1 MSTTDKRKAAQIF
14 AITFTALLF
23 AGACGTNQ
31 STNNSGD
38 ATNQKNQTS
47 DTPNDSTTE
56 SNNPEQVTLTLLAYD
71 SFTPSPNIFDDFTT
85 QTGINVEVSLGGDA
99 GELVTKA
106 GLTSGNP
113 EADVLWGVD
122 NTMLSRALSKNIFTP
137 YASNNLADL
146 DESARKLVPN
156 NEVTPVDT
164 GDVCINY
171 DVNWFKQRNIAPPLT
186 LRALTSSNYAN
197 LLVVPNPVSS
207 SPGLAFMLATIAE
220 FGQDGWDEYWKSLK
234 QNGTLIVS
242 DWTTAYYT
250 EFSGSSGK
258 GDRPIVVSYGSSPPA
273 EMIFASPRPATAP
286 TAVAALTC
294 FRQVEFAGILRGT
307 KHEREAQLLIDYLTD
322 IKFQEDLPLTLFVY
336 PANNKAK
343 LPEDFVK
350 YSLRPESPLQ
360 LDPDLISS
368 NLLFW
373 LDEFT
378 NIVLR

>member
-38 ATNQKNQTS
+38 ATNKTNQTS

-171 DVNWFKQRNIAPPLT
+171 DVNWFKQRNLAPPLT

-197 LLVVPNPVSS
+197 LLVIPSPISS

-234 QNGTLIVS
+234 QNGALIVG

-273 EMIFASPRPATAP
+273 EMIFADPRPATAP

-294 FRQVEFAGILRGT
+294 FRQVEFVGILRGT

-322 IKFQEDLPLTLFVY
+322 VKFQEDLPLTLFVY
-336 PANNKAK
+336 PANKKAK

-360 LDPDLISS
+360 LDPDLISRS
-368 NLLFW
+368 LLIW

-378 NIVLR
+378 DIVLR

>member
-171 DVNWFKQRNIAPPLT
+171 DVNWFKQRNLAPPLT

-197 LLVVPNPVSS
+197 LLVVPSPVSS

-273 EMIFASPRPATAP
+273 EMIFANPRPATAP

>member
-71 SFTPSPNIFDDFTT
+71 SFTPSPKIFDDFTT
-85 QTGINVEVSLGGDA
+85 QTGINVEISLGGDA

>member
-14 AITFTALLF
+14 AITFAALLF
-23 AGACGTNQ
+23 ASACGTNQ

-47 DTPNDSTTE
+47 DTLNDSTTE

>member
-1 MSTTDKRKAAQIF
+1 MSTTDTKTIAKILTLIF
-14 AITFTALLF
+14 TTALL
-23 AGACGTNQ
+23 ASTCSSNQ
-31 STNNSGD
+31 STTDSD
-38 ATNQKNQTS
+38 ETTNPSTNDTS
-47 DTPNDSTTE
+47 VDPTAESST
-56 SNNPEQVTLTLLAYD
+56 SEQITLNLLAYD
-71 SFTPSPNIFDDFTT
+71 SFTPSPEIFDDFTA
-85 QTGINVEVSLGGDA
+85 QTNIGVEIILGGDA

-122 NTMLSRALSKNIFTP
+122 NTMLSRALAKNIFTP
-137 YASNNLADL
+137 YATKNLADL

-156 NEVTPVDT
+156 NEATPVDT

-171 DVNWFKQRNIAPPLT
+171 DVNWFKQRNLTPPLT
-186 LRALTSSNYAN
+186 LRALASSNYSN
-197 LLVVPNPVSS
+197 LLVVPSPISS

-220 FGQDGWDEYWKSLK
+220 FGEDGWDEYWKSLK

-273 EMIFASPRPATAP
+273 EMLFANPRPATAP

-307 KHEREAQLLIDYLTD
+307 KHEPEARLLIDYLTD
-322 IKFQEDLPLTLFVY
+322 IKFQQDLPLTLFVY
-336 PANNKAK
+336 PVNNKAK
-343 LPEDFVK
+343 LPEDFLK
-350 YSLRPESPLQ
+350 YSLRPEAPLQ
-360 LDPDLISS
+360 LDPELTSRSLLI
-368 NLLFW
+368 W
-373 LDEFT
+373 LDQFT

>member
-1 MSTTDKRKAAQIF
+1 MNNTKPKKVTRLFALIF
-14 AITFTALLF
+14 AASLLT
-23 AGACGTNQ
+23 GACSNNQ
-31 STNNSGD
+31 STNPGD
-38 ATNQKNQTS
+38 TS
-47 DTPNDSTTE
+47 DQTDTPTTDSTTE
-56 SNNPEQVTLTLLAYD
+56 PNTSDKVTLTLLAYD
-71 SFTPSPNIFDDFTT
+71 SFTPSPNIFDDFTA
-85 QTGINVEVSLGGDA
+85 QTGIGVEISLGGDA

-122 NTMLSRALSKNIFTP
+122 NILLSRALSKDIFTP
-137 YASNNLADL
+137 YATKNLADL

-156 NEVTPVDT
+156 NEATPVDT

-186 LRALTSSNYAN
+186 LRALTSSYYAN
-197 LLVVPNPVSS
+197 LLVVPSPVGS

-220 FGQDGWDEYWKSLK
+220 FGEDGWDEYWKSLK

-242 DWTTAYYT
+242 DWTAAYYT

-307 KHEREAQLLIDYLTD
+307 KHEPEAQLLIDYLTD

-336 PANNKAK
+336 PANSKAK
-343 LPEDFVK
+343 LPDNFVK

-360 LDPDLISS
+360 LDPDLISN

>member
-1 MSTTDKRKAAQIF
+1 MNNTKPKKVTRFFALVFAAS
-14 AITFTALLF
+14 LLT
-23 AGACGTNQ
+23 GACSNNQ
-31 STNNSGD
+31 STNPGD
-38 ATNQKNQTS
+38 TS
-47 DTPNDSTTE
+47 DQTDTPTTDSTTE
-56 SNNPEQVTLTLLAYD
+56 PNTSDKVTLTLLAYD
-71 SFTPSPNIFDDFTT
+71 SFTPSPNIFDDFTA
-85 QTGINVEVSLGGDA
+85 QTGIGVEISLGGDA

-122 NTMLSRALSKNIFTP
+122 NILLSRALSKDIFTP
-137 YASNNLADL
+137 YATKNLADL

-156 NEVTPVDT
+156 NEATPVDT

-197 LLVVPNPVSS
+197 LLVVPSPVGS

-220 FGQDGWDEYWKSLK
+220 FGEDGWDEYWKSLK

-273 EMIFASPRPATAP
+273 EMIFANPRPATAP

-307 KHEREAQLLIDYLTD
+307 KHEPEAQLLIDYLTD

-336 PANNKAK
+336 PANSKAK
-343 LPEDFVK
+343 MPDDFVK

-360 LDPDLISS
+360 LDPDLISN

>member
-38 ATNQKNQTS
+38 ATNKTNQTS
-47 DTPNDSTTE
+47 DTPNDSITE

-85 QTGINVEVSLGGDA
+85 QTGINVEISLGGDA

-171 DVNWFKQRNIAPPLT
+171 DVNWFKQRNVAPPLT

-197 LLVVPNPVSS
+197 LLVVPSPVSS

>member
-273 EMIFASPRPATAP
+273 EMIFANPRPATAP

-307 KHEREAQLLIDYLTD
+307 KHEREAQLLINYLTD

>member
-1 MSTTDKRKAAQIF
+1 MNKTKPKKVTRFFALIF
-14 AITFTALLF
+14 AASLLS
-23 AGACGTNQ
+23 GACSNNQ
-31 STNNSGD
+31 STNPGE
-38 ATNQKNQTS
+38 TS
-47 DTPNDSTTE
+47 DQADTPTTDSTTE
-56 SNNPEQVTLTLLAYD
+56 PNTSDKVTLTLLAYD
-71 SFTPSPNIFDDFTT
+71 SFTPSPNIFDDFTA
-85 QTGINVEVSLGGDA
+85 QTGIDVEISLGGDA

-122 NTMLSRALSKNIFTP
+122 NTLLSRALSKDIFTP
-137 YASNNLADL
+137 YATKNLADL

-156 NEVTPVDT
+156 NEATPVDT

-197 LLVVPNPVSS
+197 LLVVPSPVSS

-234 QNGTLIVS
+234 QNGALIVS

-273 EMIFASPRPATAP
+273 EMIFANPRPATAP

-307 KHEREAQLLIDYLTD
+307 KHKPEAQLLIDYLTD

-336 PANNKAK
+336 PANSKAK
-343 LPEDFVK
+343 MPDDFVK

-360 LDPDLISS
+360 LDPDLISN

>member
-1 MSTTDKRKAAQIF
+1 MNLTKTKKTTKLFAIIF
-14 AITFTALLF
+14 AASLL
-23 AGACGTNQ
+23 AGACSNNQ
-31 STNNSGD
+31 STDSDDTSG
-38 ATNQKNQTS
+38 QTE
-47 DTPNDSTTE
+47 TPTDDSTTE
-56 SNNPEQVTLTLLAYD
+56 SKTSEKVTLTLLAYD
-71 SFTPSPNIFDDFTT
+71 SFTPSPNIFDDFTA
-85 QTGINVEVSLGGDA
+85 QTGINVEISLGGDA

-122 NTMLSRALSKNIFTP
+122 NTLLSRATSKNIFTP
-137 YASNNLADL
+137 YATKNLADL

-156 NEVTPVDT
+156 NEATPVDT

-171 DVNWFKQRNIAPPLT
+171 DVNWFKQRNLAPPLT

-197 LLVVPNPVSS
+197 LLVVPSPVSS

-220 FGQDGWDEYWKSLK
+220 FGQDGWGDYWKSLK

-273 EMIFASPRPATAP
+273 EMIFANPRPATAP

-336 PANNKAK
+336 PANTKAN

-360 LDPDLISS
+360 LDPDLISN

>member
-1 MSTTDKRKAAQIF
+1 MRSTNKKTRNLLIS
-14 AITFTALLF
+14 LF
-23 AGACGTNQ
+23 ASALFVAACGGAQ
-31 STNNSGD
+31 L
-38 ATNQKNQTS
+38 A
-47 DTPNDSTTE
+47 NDSDMATIGSSIVTSSE
-56 SNNPEQVTLTLLAYD
+56 DEITLTLLAYD

-85 QTGINVEVSLGGDA
+85 RTGIKVKVALGGDA

-122 NTMLSRALSKNIFTP
+122 NTLLSRAMTAKIFTP
-137 YASNNLADL
+137 YKSKNFDDL

-156 NEVTPVDT
+156 FDATPVDT

-171 DVNWFKQRNIAPPLT
+171 DIKWFADRKIAPPLT
-186 LRALTSSNYAN
+186 LRALTSASYAN
-197 LLVVPNPVSS
+197 LLVVPSPVSS

-220 FGQDGWDEYWKSLK
+220 FGQEGWEEYWKSLK
-234 QNGTLIVS
+234 QNGALIAS

-273 EMIFASPRPATAP
+273 EMIFADPRPATAP

-294 FRQVEFAGILRGT
+294 FRQVEFAGVLRGT
-307 KHEREAQLLIDYLTD
+307 KHERESQLLIDFLTD
-322 IKFQEDLPLTLFVY
+322 VKFQEDLPLTLFVY
-336 PANNKAK
+336 PVNKNAK
-343 LPEDFVK
+343 LPEDFLK

-360 LDPDLISS
+360 LDPDLIAN
-368 NLLFW
+368 NLLNW
-373 LDEFT
+373 LETFT

>member
-1 MSTTDKRKAAQIF
+1 MNITNSKKVTKLFALIF
-14 AITFTALLF
+14 AASLL
-23 AGACGTNQ
+23 AGACGNNQ
-31 STNNSGD
+31 STNPGEASD
-38 ATNQKNQTS
+38 QT
-47 DTPNDSTTE
+47 DIPTTDSTTE
-56 SNNPEQVTLTLLAYD
+56 SNSSEKVTLTLLAYD
-71 SFTPSPNIFDDFTT
+71 SFTPSPNIFDDFTA
-85 QTGINVEVSLGGDA
+85 QTGINVEISLGGDA
-99 GELVTKA
+99 GELVTTA

-122 NTMLSRALSKNIFTP
+122 NTLLSRALSKNIFTP
-137 YASNNLADL
+137 YATKNLADL

-156 NEVTPVDT
+156 NEATPVDT

-197 LLVVPNPVSS
+197 LLVVPSPVSS

-273 EMIFASPRPATAP
+273 EMIFANPRPATAP

-307 KHEREAQLLIDYLTD
+307 KHEREAQLLIDYLTE

-343 LPEDFVK
+343 LPDDFVK

-360 LDPDLISS
+360 LDPDLISN

>member
-1 MSTTDKRKAAQIF
+1 MSTTKTKNTRKFLALIF
-14 AITFTALLF
+14 AASLV
-23 AGACGTNQ
+23 AGACSSNQ
-31 STNNSGD
+31 SSKSDD
-38 ATNQKNQTS
+38 ASTQT
-47 DTPNDSTTE
+47 DTPTNDSAAE
-56 SNNPEQVTLTLLAYD
+56 SNTAEKVTLTLLAYD
-71 SFTPSPNIFDDFTT
+71 SFTPSPNIFDDFTA
-85 QTGINVEVSLGGDA
+85 QTGIKVEVSLGGDA

-122 NTMLSRALSKNIFTP
+122 NTLLSRAISKDIFAS
-137 YASNNLADL
+137 YATKNLADL
-146 DESARKLVPN
+146 DKSARKLVPN
-156 NEVTPVDT
+156 NEATPVDT

-171 DVNWFKQRNIAPPLT
+171 DVNWFKQRNLAPPLT

-197 LLVVPNPVSS
+197 LLVVPSPVNS

-234 QNGTLIVS
+234 QNGALIVS

-273 EMIFASPRPATAP
+273 EMIFANPRPVTAP

-307 KHEREAQLLIDYLTD
+307 KHESEAQLLIDYLTD

-336 PANNKAK
+336 PANTKAK
-343 LPEDFVK
+343 LPDDFVK

-360 LDPDLISS
+360 LDPDLISR

>member
-171 DVNWFKQRNIAPPLT
+171 DVNWFKQRNVAPPLT

>member
-1 MSTTDKRKAAQIF
+1 MSTTKPKRTTKLLALIF
-14 AITFTALLF
+14 AASLT
-23 AGACGTNQ
+23 AGACSNNQ
-31 STNNSGD
+31 SSDADD
-38 ATNQKNQTS
+38 ATTQTPT
-47 DTPNDSTTE
+47 DDSKTE
-56 SNNPEQVTLTLLAYD
+56 SNTYEKVTLTLLAYD
-71 SFTPSPNIFDDFTT
+71 SFTTSPNIFDEFTA

-122 NTMLSRALSKNIFTP
+122 NTLLSRAISKNIFTP
-137 YASNNLADL
+137 YATKNLADL

-156 NEVTPVDT
+156 NEATPVDT

-171 DVNWFKQRNIAPPLT
+171 DVNWFKQRNLAPPLT

-197 LLVVPNPVSS
+197 LLVVPSPVSS

-220 FGQDGWDEYWKSLK
+220 FSRDGWDEYWKSLK
-234 QNGTLIVS
+234 QNGALIVS

-273 EMIFASPRPATAP
+273 EMIFANPRPATAP

-294 FRQVEFAGILRGT
+294 IRQVEFAGILRGT
-307 KHEREAQLLIDYLTD
+307 KHEREAQLLIDYLSD

-336 PANNKAK
+336 PANTKAK
-343 LPEDFVK
+343 LPDDFVK

-360 LDPDLISS
+360 LDPDLISR

>member
-1 MSTTDKRKAAQIF
+1 MKLPNKHKILAALL
-14 AITFTALLF
+14 TTALL
-23 AGACGTNQ
+23 ANACGDNQ
-31 STNNSGD
+31 SVGD
-38 ATNQKNQTS
+38 STDS
-47 DTPNDSTTE
+47 SSNDSAEPSTAST
-56 SNNPEQVTLTLLAYD
+56 NQVTLTLLAYD
-71 SFTPSPNIFDDFTT
+71 SFAPSPNIFDDFTA
-85 QTGINVEVSLGGDA
+85 QTGVDVEISLGGDA
-99 GELVTKA
+99 GKLVTKA

-122 NTMLSRALSKNIFTP
+122 NTLLSRALDSKIFAP
-137 YASNNLADL
+137 YATKNLADL

-156 NEVTPVDT
+156 NEATPVDT

-171 DVNWFKQRNIAPPLT
+171 DVNWFKQRSLAPPLT
-186 LRALTSSNYAN
+186 LRSLTSSNYAN
-197 LLVVPNPVSS
+197 LLVVPSPVSS

-220 FGQDGWDEYWKSLK
+220 FGQDGWGEYWKSLK
-234 QNGTLIVS
+234 QNGALIVG

-273 EMIFASPRPATAP
+273 EMIFANPRPATAP
-286 TAVAALTC
+286 TVVAALTC

-336 PANNKAK
+336 PANNRAK

-360 LDPDLISS
+360 LDPDLISN

-378 NIVLR
+378 DVVLR

>member
-1 MSTTDKRKAAQIF
+1 MSTTKTKNTRRFFALIF
-14 AITFTALLF
+14 AASLT
-23 AGACGTNQ
+23 AGACSNNQ
-31 STNNSGD
+31 SSD
-38 ATNQKNQTS
+38 ADDASAQT
-47 DTPNDSTTE
+47 DTPTDDSAAE
-56 SNNPEQVTLTLLAYD
+56 SNTYEKVTLTLLAYD
-71 SFTPSPNIFDDFTT
+71 SFTPSPNIFDDFTA
-85 QTGINVEVSLGGDA
+85 QTGIDVEISLGGDA

-122 NTMLSRALSKNIFTP
+122 NTLLSRAISKNIFTP
-137 YASNNLADL
+137 YATKNLTDL

-156 NEVTPVDT
+156 NEATPVDT

-171 DVNWFKQRNIAPPLT
+171 DVNWFKQRNLAPPLT

-197 LLVVPNPVSS
+197 LLVVPSPVSS

-220 FGQDGWDEYWKSLK
+220 FSQDGWDEYWKSLK
-234 QNGTLIVS
+234 QNGALIVS

-273 EMIFASPRPATAP
+273 EMIFANPRPATAP

-307 KHEREAQLLIDYLTD
+307 KHEREAQLLIDYLSD

-336 PANNKAK
+336 PANTKAK
-343 LPEDFVK
+343 LPDDFVK

-360 LDPDLISS
+360 LDPDLISR

>member
-85 QTGINVEVSLGGDA
+85 QTGINVEISLGGDA

-171 DVNWFKQRNIAPPLT
+171 DVNWFKQRNVAPPLT

>member
-1 MSTTDKRKAAQIF
+1 MKLPNKHKILAALL
-14 AITFTALLF
+14 ATALL
-23 AGACGTNQ
+23 ANACGDNQ
-31 STNNSGD
+31 SVGD
-38 ATNQKNQTS
+38 STDS
-47 DTPNDSTTE
+47 SSNDSVEPSTAST
-56 SNNPEQVTLTLLAYD
+56 NQVTLTLLAYD
-71 SFTPSPNIFDDFTT
+71 SFAPSPNIFDDFTA
-85 QTGINVEVSLGGDA
+85 QTGVDVKISLGGDA

-122 NTMLSRALSKNIFTP
+122 NTLLSRAISKNIFTS
-137 YASNNLADL
+137 YASKNLADL

-156 NEVTPVDT
+156 NDVTPVDT

-171 DVNWFKQRNIAPPLT
+171 DVNWFKQRNLAPPLT
-186 LRALTSSNYAN
+186 LRSLTSSNYAN
-197 LLVVPNPVSS
+197 LLVVPSPISS

-220 FGQDGWDEYWKSLK
+220 FGQDGWGEYWKSLK
-234 QNGTLIVS
+234 QNGALIVG

-273 EMIFASPRPATAP
+273 EMIFANPRPATAP

-336 PANNKAK
+336 PANNRAK
-343 LPEDFVK
+343 LPKDFVK

-360 LDPDLISS
+360 LDPDLISN

-378 NIVLR
+378 DIVLR

>member
-38 ATNQKNQTS
+38 ATNKTNQTS

-171 DVNWFKQRNIAPPLT
+171 DVNWFKQRNVAPPLT

-307 KHEREAQLLIDYLTD
+307 KHEREAQLLINYLTD

>member
-85 QTGINVEVSLGGDA
+85 QTGINVEISLGGDA

-171 DVNWFKQRNIAPPLT
+171 DVNWFKQRNVAPPLT

-336 PANNKAK
+336 PANKKAK

>member
-1 MSTTDKRKAAQIF
+1 MKISSDCTKRFF
-14 AITFTALLF
+14 ALVFVATLIAS
-23 AGACGTNQ
+23 ACSTNQ
-31 STNNSGD
+31 TSNSGD
-38 ATNQKNQTS
+38 APDETANEDS
-47 DTPNDSTTE
+47 NDESTDEATAE
-56 SNNPEQVTLTLLAYD
+56 KVTLKLLAYD
-71 SFTPSPNIFDDFTT
+71 SFTPSPNIFADFTT
-85 QTGINVEVSLGGDA
+85 ETGIKVEVILGGDA

-122 NTMLSRALSKNIFTP
+122 NTLLSRAISKNIFTS
-137 YASNNLADL
+137 YTTKNLSNL

-156 NEVTPVDT
+156 NEATPVNT

-171 DVNWFKQRNIAPPLT
+171 DVNWFKQRNLAPPLT

-197 LLVVPNPVSS
+197 LLVVPSPINS

-220 FGQDGWDEYWKSLK
+220 FSQDGWDEYWKSLK
-234 QNGTLIVS
+234 QNGALIVS

-273 EMIFASPRPATAP
+273 EMLFANPRPATAP

-307 KHEREAQLLIDYLTD
+307 KHEPEAQKLIDYLTD

-336 PANNKAK
+336 PANTKAK
-343 LPEDFVK
+343 LPDDFVK

-360 LDPDLISS
+360 LDPELISS

>member
-1 MSTTDKRKAAQIF
+1 MNNTKPKKVTRFFALIF
-14 AITFTALLF
+14 AASLLT
-23 AGACGTNQ
+23 GACSNNQ
-31 STNNSGD
+31 STNPGD
-38 ATNQKNQTS
+38 TS
-47 DTPNDSTTE
+47 DQTDTPTTDSTTE
-56 SNNPEQVTLTLLAYD
+56 PNTSDKVTLTLLAYD
-71 SFTPSPNIFDDFTT
+71 SFTPSPNIFDDFTA
-85 QTGINVEVSLGGDA
+85 QTGIGVEISLGGDA

-122 NTMLSRALSKNIFTP
+122 NILLSRALSKDIFTP
-137 YASNNLADL
+137 YATKNLADL

-156 NEVTPVDT
+156 NEATPVDT

-197 LLVVPNPVSS
+197 LLVVPSPVSS

-220 FGQDGWDEYWKSLK
+220 FGEDGWDEYWKSLK

-242 DWTTAYYT
+242 DWTAAYYT

-307 KHEREAQLLIDYLTD
+307 KHEREAQLLIDYLSD

-336 PANNKAK
+336 PANTKAK
-343 LPEDFVK
+343 LPDDFVK

-360 LDPDLISS
+360 LDPDLISR

>member
-1 MSTTDKRKAAQIF
+1 MSTTDKHKTAQIF
-14 AITFTALLF
+14 ALTFAAILF
-23 AGACGTNQ
+23 ASACGTNQ
-31 STNNSGD
+31 STDNSDD
-38 ATNQKNQTS
+38 ATNQTNQTNDTS
-47 DTPNDSTTE
+47 DNSTAETG
-56 SNNPEQVTLTLLAYD
+56 NTKQVTLTLLAYD
-71 SFTPSPNIFDDFTT
+71 SFTPSPNIFDDFTA
-85 QTGINVEVSLGGDA
+85 QTGIAVEISLGGDA

-122 NTMLSRALSKNIFTP
+122 NTLLSRAISKDIFVP
-137 YASNNLADL
+137 YASKNLAEL

-156 NEVTPVDT
+156 NEATPVDT

-171 DVNWFKQRNIAPPLT
+171 DVNWFNQRNLAPPLT

-197 LLVVPNPVSS
+197 LLVVPSPVSS

-234 QNGTLIVS
+234 QNGALIVS

-258 GDRPIVVSYGSSPPA
+258 GDRPIVISYGSSPPA
-273 EMIFASPRPATAP
+273 EMIFANPRPATAP

-336 PANNKAK
+336 PVNNKAK

-360 LDPDLISS
+360 LDPELISR
-368 NLLFW
+368 NLLIW